1 MEKLIAAIIF
11 DEEED
16 DLLVYCM
23 CDSAADI
30 SVRGNMKGTTS
41 HMLKNQLMH
50 FY

>member
-23 CDSAADI
+23 SDSAADI
-30 SVRGNMKGTTS
+30 SVRGKMKDTTS
-41 HMLKNQLMH
+41 LQ
-50 FY
+50 